1 MKEECT
7 VYAALMFGVGMI
19 VGMEV
24 PQVDARTLV
33 TKEQVEKNRIERR
46 AIERKYQTCVA
57 TCQDGCVK

>member
-7 VYAALMFGVGMI
+7 VYAAFMFGVGMI

-57 TCQDGCVK
+57 TCQEGCVK

>member
-57 TCQDGCVK
+57 TCQEGCVK

>member
-33 TKEQVEKNRIERR
+33 TKEQIQQNRIERR
-46 AIERKYQTCVA
+46 AIERKFERCVA
-57 TCQDGCVK
+57 TCQEGCVK

>member
-33 TKEQVEKNRIERR
+33 TKEQVEKNRVERR
-46 AIERKYQTCVA
+46 AIERKFERCVA
-57 TCQDGCVK
+57 TCQEGCVK

>member
-33 TKEQVEKNRIERR
+33 TKEQIQQNRIERR

>member
-46 AIERKYQTCVA
+46 AIERKFERCVA
-57 TCQDGCVK
+57 TCQEGCVK

>member
-33 TKEQVEKNRIERR
+33 TKEQVEKNRVERR